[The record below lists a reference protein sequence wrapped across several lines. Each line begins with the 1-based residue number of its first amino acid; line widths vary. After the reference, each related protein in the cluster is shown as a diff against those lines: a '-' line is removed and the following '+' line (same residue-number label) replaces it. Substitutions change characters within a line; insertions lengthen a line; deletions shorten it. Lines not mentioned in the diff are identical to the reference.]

1 MTFSG
6 LTGQNATH
14 ETWRWHAR
22 SARCIRGSQPLGKR
36 CVKLALP
43 GKYSSATGDGRK
55 LRVLDV
61 VPVEEK
67 DSLSV
72 GLLEVEAA

>member
-14 ETWRWHAR
+14 EPWRWHAR

-36 CVKLALP
+36 CVKLAPP

-67 DSLSV
+67 DSLFV